1 MSKNF
6 IYDKKRGKI
15 GEQKVADFFIQQG
28 CSVIDV
34 SENAD
39 FQKLDIDLIVD
50 DEFVEVKTQSSIN
63 KNNKITLEL
72 ETNYGDELFVQGW
85 FNYTESNI
93 LVFYDRVSETA
104 YHINTNELKNIYQEY
119 KDRKEYKKYFNIY
132 DFDEEYKVSTLAF
145 VDLEF
150 LKKISKSLKIYKYN
164 SMTA

>member
-6 IYDKKRGKI
+6 IHDKRRGKI
-15 GEQKVADFFIQQG
+15 GEQKVADFFIQKG

-93 LVFYDRVSETA
+93 LVFYDRVNETA
-104 YHINTNELKNIYQEY
+104 YHIDTNELKSIYQEY
-119 KDRKEYKKYFNIY
+119 SNRKEYQKYFNIY

-150 LKKISKSLKIYKYN
+150 LKNISKTLKIYKYN
-164 SMTA
+164 SLTA